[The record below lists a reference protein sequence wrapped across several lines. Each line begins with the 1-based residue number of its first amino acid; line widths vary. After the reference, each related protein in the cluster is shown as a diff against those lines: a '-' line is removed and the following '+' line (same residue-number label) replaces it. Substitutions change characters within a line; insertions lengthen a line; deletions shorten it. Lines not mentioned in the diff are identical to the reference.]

1 MSEEPSLG
9 RTSTKLFDQPS
20 EGEERTEK
28 NREQCYQL
36 RLKGLSYRAI
46 AKQMNTSLST
56 VQSWL
61 EWWRHENAQW
71 FDSIKNPSER
81 LRSLF
86 KATLDQYEMVLAKE
100 WTYLEEAEKNEEKIT
115 VRNIILLGI
124 RDTINRI
131 SEHLDLVL
139 PSLDDLYMRERIKQ
153 LELLLVE
160 KEQAAKIRPIA
171 KRGRSEEKREE
182 QEESPVVA

>member
-9 RTSTKLFDQPS
+9 RTSTKLFDEPS

-28 NREQCYQL
+28 NRERCYEL

-46 AKQMNTSLST
+46 AREMGTSLST

-100 WTYLEEAEKNEEKIT
+100 WAYLEEAEKNEEKIT

-171 KRGRSEEKREE
+171 KRGRPAEKE
-182 QEESPVVA
+182 QEETVVA